1 MGEGDNEEEG
11 KGGGRKAWEGMEFP
25 NIYLAITVFIST
37 LFSTSFGCCAIK
49 SGSYLKMNKCSD
61 VR

>member
-1 MGEGDNEEEG
+1 MEEGKEGSRGKGRKVGEGDNDEEG

-37 LFSTSFGCCAIK
+37 LFSTSFGC
-49 SGSYLKMNKCSD
+49 
-61 VR
+61 